1 MKTKWVVFLFFLFS
15 FLMVGNTG
23 YSQSEQITKKESTA
37 KSSKK
42 IELKISGM
50 SCQKGCAD
58 GIDKKLRL
66 TEGII
71 KSKTSFEKSKS
82 VITFNP
88 LKISVEEIIKKISDF
103 GYQATLV
110 SG

>member
-1 MKTKWVVFLFFLFS
+1 MCIRDRTKWVVFLFFLFS

-88 LKISVEEIIKKISDF
+88 CLLYTSQCRQAKFKDF
-103 GYQATLV
+103 K
-110 SG
+110 